1 MMNGIQFIPN
11 NNRSVIRML
20 SREYERYNRGRNR
33 ILMGAVCLCIITL
46 TMVFGIA
53 VGKVQAEYL
62 KEARAAGTTASA
74 SIGGAG
80 TSVYQKVRS
89 LGYVKQAGRRVSVGW
104 ASAAKSAE
112 GDGEITIQLL
122 DGPAWERIISP
133 AYTDIHGHYPA
144 EEQEIMLPVRAME
157 ELGIDGPIEGMKVG
171 LTVSIGLFRKEQE
184 ELILSG
190 WYLDDTVS
198 AGDRG
203 LGNI

>member
-46 TMVFGIA
+46 TLVFGIA

-62 KEARAAGTTASA
+62 KAARAVGTTASA

-89 LGYVKQAGRRVSVGW
+89 LGYVKQA
-104 ASAAKSAE
+104 
-112 GDGEITIQLL
+112 
-122 DGPAWERIISP
+122 
-133 AYTDIHGHYPA
+133 
-144 EEQEIMLPVRAME
+144 
-157 ELGIDGPIEGMKVG
+157 
-171 LTVSIGLFRKEQE
+171 
-184 ELILSG
+184 
-190 WYLDDTVS
+190 
-198 AGDRG
+198 
-203 LGNI
+203 